1 MKTSIFPIPDF
12 NPLYEAVKAYVAANQ
27 KQDGFIFT
35 GDKSKDGI
43 YALMYSQEE
52 DKALELHVKAVR
64 VNFYGILEIFAA
76 PYASFYSKD
85 DMPQAYW
92 VPVKSSDTVYF
103 KPTILAIAEN
113 IEEYVETD

>member
-1 MKTSIFPIPDF
+1 MKTNIFPIPDF
-12 NPLYEAVKAYVAANQ
+12 NPLYEAVKAYVQEHQ
-27 KQDGFIFT
+27 KPDGYIFT
-35 GDKSKDGI
+35 GDKSKDSI

-52 DKALELHVKAVR
+52 DKALELHVKAIR
-64 VNFYGILEIFAA
+64 VNCYGILEVFVA

-92 VPVKSSDTVYF
+92 SPVKNSDTVYF